1 MIGKAMDLDTARGLV
16 QKAADAEHELYVRV
30 CKLIGVAP
38 SGKRGYTQL
47 HDIAGCLIAIKSHE
61 SKIQQ
66 HQSVLVNND
75 KHLKEFNEVAK
86 RLGLISN
93 E

>member
-1 MIGKAMDLDTARGLV
+1 MIGKAMDLETARALV
-16 QKAADAEHELYVRV
+16 KKAGDAEHELYVRV
-30 CKLIGVAP
+30 CKLMGIAP
-38 SGKRGYTQL
+38 TGQRGYSQL
-47 HDIAGCLIAIKSHE
+47 NDIAGCLIAIKSHE

-86 RLGLISN
+86 RLGLLQN